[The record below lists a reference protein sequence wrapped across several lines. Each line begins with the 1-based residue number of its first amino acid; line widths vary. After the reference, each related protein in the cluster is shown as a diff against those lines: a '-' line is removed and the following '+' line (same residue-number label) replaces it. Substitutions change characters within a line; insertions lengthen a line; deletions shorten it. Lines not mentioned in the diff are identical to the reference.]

1 MKKILITLSVTILC
15 LGLSACGNKETDK
28 SKNQVTVSSS
38 KETEKNQGSNI
49 QEEELRDSQGRIDLK
64 KLVSIV
70 LLFSLC
76 FI

>member
-38 KETEKNQGSNI
+38 KETEKNQGRMGHAAPLPPAEPGETITSTLPI
-49 QEEELRDSQGRIDLK
+49 SQ
-64 KLVSIV
+64 SQAAQA
-70 LLFSLC
+70 
-76 FI
+76 

>member
-49 QEEELRDSQGRIDLK
+49 QEEELRNYFQDSTILIRGVTIID
-64 KLVSIV
+64 
-70 LLFSLC
+70 
-76 FI
+76 